1 MLLTSQEVGR
11 LSKAPAWE
19 CQHSVDADVPAA
31 FAWQYMT
38 DVGNWSDPPAEFTL
52 DGPFT
57 SGAQGTTRMP
67 GQPAV
72 AWTVRDV
79 VDGRAYT
86 IEGGSFLENARLL
99 FHWRF
104 DAISNDRTR
113 LTQHMEL
120 RGDNAPAFIESV
132 RDGFGPN
139 LEPGMRRIA
148 ELMTTAWRAISR

>member
-1 MLLTSQEVGR
+1 MSN
-11 LSKAPAWE
+11 APAWE
-19 CQHSVDADVPAA
+19 CQYSIDVDVPAP

-67 GQPAV
+67 GQPPA

-79 VDGRAYT
+79 DDGRAYT

-99 FHWRF
+99 FCWRF
-104 DAISNDRTR
+104 DPISNDCSR
-113 LTQHMEL
+113 LTQRVEL
-120 RGDNAPAFIESV
+120 CGENAAAYIEGV
-132 RDGFGPN
+132 RDGLGPN
-139 LEPGMRRIA
+139 LEPGMLRIA
-148 ELMTTAWRAISR
+148 RLMTTAWRRGGRGRQDG

>member
-1 MLLTSQEVGR
+1 M
-11 LSKAPAWE
+11 SKAPVWE
-19 CQHSVDADVPAA
+19 CQHSVDVDVPAT
-31 FAWQYMT
+31 FAWRYMT
-38 DVGNWSDPPAEFTL
+38 DVGNWSDPPAEFAL

-67 GQPAV
+67 GQPLA

-79 VDGRAYT
+79 DDGRAYT

-113 LTQHMEL
+113 LTQRVEL
-120 RGDNAPAFIESV
+120 CGDNAAAHISGV

-139 LEPGMRRIA
+139 LEPGMKRIA
-148 ELMTTAWRAISR
+148 DLMATAWRRVGRGRQDG

>member
-1 MLLTSQEVGR
+1 MT
-11 LSKAPAWE
+11 PAWE
-19 CQHSVDADVPAA
+19 CEHSVDVDVPAT
-31 FAWQYMT
+31 FAWRYMT

-67 GQPAV
+67 GQLPAG
-72 AWTVRDV
+72 WTVRDV
-79 VDGRAYT
+79 DDGRAYT

-120 RGDNAPAFIESV
+120 RGDNAAAYIEGV
-132 RDGFGPN
+132 RDGFAPN
-139 LEPGMRRIA
+139 LEPGMKRIA
-148 ELMTTAWRAISR
+148 DLMETAWRRVGRGRQDE